1 MGVVDRRDMRALVS
15 AIGTM
20 NARATTVVRTR
31 VSGELEKI
39 FFPQPEWLLDAIHER
54 VLPLP
59 GHVPSSNQTDAEL
72 ARRSR
77 LGL

>member
-1 MGVVDRRDMRALVS
+1 
-15 AIGTM
+15 
-20 NARATTVVRTR
+20 
-31 VSGELEKI
+31 
-39 FFPQPEWLLDAIHER
+39 